1 MSGRGAPATDGE
13 HEDGTAGPRSRS
25 DPAPAH
31 RPERSPRRWS
41 ALVGVVAGLVLVAV
55 AELASLAFGSS
66 SAPFVAVGGGFVDVI
81 PPAVKD
87 LVIGLFGTWDKPIL
101 FASMFVVYALITAMI
116 GQLASSRPVPA
127 AAALGGLGLFAMAVV
142 LTRAQNTPLDVLPTL
157 LGTLVAVPTLLLLRR
172 AVRGTTGAEPT
183 ASSEPTGAPDAAWL
197 RRRSL
202 VGVGL
207 VGVLAVVVAAGARGV
222 NAGRERARQVA
233 RFVLPAPR
241 ESAAPIPAGAQVD
254 LTGMPPFVTP
264 NDDFYRIDTALAVPN
279 VDPGTWTLRIH
290 GLVDEELELDFAALL
305 EEPMTE
311 THVTLTCV
319 SNAVGGDL
327 AGNAT
332 WLGVPVR
339 TLLERAGVQDGADMV
354 LSRSIDGFTASTPL
368 EALTDS
374 RDSLLAV
381 GMNGQPLPAEHGY
394 PVRMVVPGLYG
405 YVSAT
410 KWLTELK
417 VTRFADDTA
426 YWTTRGW
433 SERGPI
439 KIASRIDVPRS
450 FTELAPDSEG
460 AVTLGGTA
468 WAQQRGIAAV
478 EVRID
483 DGDWREAELGAD
495 VSADTWTQWS
505 LRWEDAEPGDHSVS
519 VRATDGEGDVQTE
532 ERADPAPNGA
542 SGWHTVQFTVV

>member
-1 MSGRGAPATDGE
+1 MSGHRAPATDRE
-13 HEDGTAGPRSRS
+13 REDGTAGPGRMSRPASAQRS
-25 DPAPAH
+25 
-31 RPERSPRRWS
+31 ERAPRRWL

-66 SAPFVAVGGGFVDVI
+66 SAPFVAVGGGFVDIV
-81 PPAVKD
+81 PPSVKD

-101 FASMFVVYALITAMI
+101 FASMFAVYALITAMI
-116 GQLASSRPVPA
+116 GKLASSRPVPA
-127 AAALGGLGLFAMAVV
+127 AAALAGLGLFAMVVV
-142 LTRAQNTPLDVLPTL
+142 LTRAQNTALDLLPTL
-157 LGTLVAVPTLLLLRR
+157 LGTVVAVPTLLLLTR
-172 AVRGTTGAEPT
+172 AMRGT
-183 ASSEPTGAPDAAWL
+183 ASEEQAGSPGGAWL

-254 LTGMPPFVTP
+254 LEGMPPFVTP
-264 NDDFYRIDTALAVPN
+264 NDDFYRIDTALAVPR

-290 GLVDEELELDFAALL
+290 GLVDEELELDLAALL
-305 EEPMTE
+305 EEPVFE

-339 TLLERAGVQDGADMV
+339 SLLERAGVQDGADMV

-450 FTELAPDSEG
+450 FADLAPDADG
-460 AVTLGGTA
+460 TVMLGGTA

-483 DGDWREAELGAD
+483 DGDWREAELGAE

-519 VRATDGEGDVQTE
+519 VRATDGEGEVQTE
-532 ERADPAPNGA
+532 ERANPAPNGA